1 MKFEKSSIFEIVGV
15 LLIILLIFIDTEN
28 YFSKFYYFFPL
39 IWIIASFYDI
49 YKTKKYLKEK
59 PKNEIRVRTKND
71 SYYSLIPF
79 ILGSIFCLFSIF
91 FYFVT
96 ETEKIGVII
105 FFIFGVTQILQG
117 LNFIP
122 NSFIKIENENLNVQN
137 GKIKHKIEVNK
148 IRTFEINEEKIKFTT
163 EDEKTFTIQ
172 HLELNTFEITE
183 IECFLK
189 NYIIKPIC

>member
-1 MKFEKSSIFEIVGV
+1 MKFGRYSIFEITGL
-15 LLIILLIFIDTEN
+15 LLIILSVSTDFIG
-28 YFSKFYYFFPL
+28 YYFFPL
-39 IWIIASFYDI
+39 ILIIASIYDI
-49 YKTKKYLKEK
+49 YKTKKYLMEK
-59 PKNEIRVRTKND
+59 PKNEIRIRTKND
-71 SYYSLIPF
+71 TYYNLIPF

-122 NSFIKIENENLNVQN
+122 NSFIKIENENLIVVN
-137 GKIKHKIEVNK
+137 GKLKLKIELNK
-148 IRTFEINEEKIKFTT
+148 IRTYEINEEKIKFTT
-163 EDEKTFTIQ
+163 ENEKTFNIQ
-172 HLELNTFEITE
+172 HLELNPSEITE
-183 IECFLK
+183 IDCFLK